1 MPRTAHRFPLNLAD
15 PCTRGW
21 GGAYLNPSH
30 ASYWVIVTALL
41 LPSMYDATIGPFLT
55 PWVGLW
61 LPLWCAYGLFLYLR
75 RLAYFNPRYAPRPRV
90 VCDPRGITLHDAF
103 GRIRYQWRWTALA
116 DVRYQRGMQHGL
128 LLEPQQGE
136 SICYRSGYL
145 DYPDYHDIVATAQRY
160 LRGGAPPLQPVIPP
174 PDLDHCWYERRDGY
188 AFYSLIYWQYLVVL
202 WTIPDFLTAFLQWP
216 EDWHKPP
223 PTALLNAFY
232 PFLVAGGIALGVF
245 IILVIVREYRA
256 ACAATPRILRVADG
270 DGLHIHHRN
279 GRILSLRWQD
289 IRDATLDEVEMGR
302 KNHRITHR
310 VLDLHDRL
318 GHSRR
323 IRHTLFEE
331 DDDDRLGLAETV
343 ALIDAIREGKKPLP
357 LRPPMLTTTPLTERL
372 LFWPNTLWACLAIP
386 ASIQVNLG
394 VETWLTAHHEDILWL
409 AAAQGLVNL
418 IVPILCLIIRR
429 K

>member
-1 MPRTAHRFPLNLAD
+1 MDDTVFPDRLLAVAGRLARTA
-15 PCTRGW
+15 
-21 GGAYLNPSH
+21 
-30 ASYWVIVTALL
+30 
-41 LPSMYDATIGPFLT
+41 
-55 PWVGLW
+55 
-61 LPLWCAYGLFLYLR
+61 
-75 RLAYFNPRYAPRPRV
+75 
-90 VCDPRGITLHDAF
+90 
-103 GRIRYQWRWTALA
+103 
-116 DVRYQRGMQHGL
+116 
-128 LLEPQQGE
+128 
-136 SICYRSGYL
+136 
-145 DYPDYHDIVATAQRY
+145 
-160 LRGGAPPLQPVIPP
+160 
-174 PDLDHCWYERRDGY
+174 
-188 AFYSLIYWQYLVVL
+188 
-202 WTIPDFLTAFLQWP
+202 
-216 EDWHKPP
+216 
-223 PTALLNAFY
+223 ALLNAFY

-256 ACAATPRILRVADG
+256 ACAATPRILRAADG

-302 KNHRITHR
+302 NNHRITHR

-386 ASIQVNLG
+386 ASIQENLG

-418 IVPILCLIIRR
+418 IVPILCLVIRR
-429 K
+429 N

>member
-15 PCTRGW
+15 PYTRGW

-188 AFYSLIYWQYLVVL
+188 AFYSLIYWQSLVVL

-256 ACAATPRILRVADG
+256 ACAATPQWPHPQPALAG
-270 DGLHIHHRN
+270 YP
-279 GRILSLRWQD
+279 
-289 IRDATLDEVEMGR
+289 
-302 KNHRITHR
+302 
-310 VLDLHDRL
+310 
-318 GHSRR
+318 RR
-323 IRHTLFEE
+323 HP
-331 DDDDRLGLAETV
+331 G
-343 ALIDAIREGKKPLP
+343 
-357 LRPPMLTTTPLTERL
+357 
-372 LFWPNTLWACLAIP
+372 
-386 ASIQVNLG
+386 
-394 VETWLTAHHEDILWL
+394 
-409 AAAQGLVNL
+409 
-418 IVPILCLIIRR
+418 
-429 K
+429 